1 MIYLPS
7 IPRPPPHHCHSP
19 PFATAFPL
27 SATSIHCRSAQRMAV
42 ASPTPPS
49 EAAMGPR
56 SKIRRFIFALNVHNG
71 CTWMGAKSGTK
82 TPKGGWKN
90 MLKHVESLYKSWDKL
105 INHLS
110 TPDFDQ
116 HHCL

>member
-7 IPRPPPHHCHSP
+7 IPRPPPHHCHTP
-19 PFATAFPL
+19 PFATASPL

-82 TPKGGWKN
+82 NTKRRVE
-90 MLKHVESLYKSWDKL
+90 KHVE
-105 INHLS
+105 
-110 TPDFDQ
+110 T
-116 HHCL
+116 C